1 DRSGT
6 SPVPLSEV
14 CPMPL
19 SRTVARVNRYTI
31 NPVIRLFAGTVPPF
45 AVLIHT
51 GRTSGRVYRTP
62 IMVFPSG
69 DTFVIA
75 LTYGR
80 GTDWERNVFHAGGCE
95 LIWRRQHIRLVRPEL
110 RSEEHTSELQSRE
123 NLVCR
128 LLLEKKNHLI

>member
-1 DRSGT
+1 
-6 SPVPLSEV
+6 
-14 CPMPL
+14 MPL

-110 RSEEHTSELQSRE
+110 VDEEVEAGVALPRLVRTVLSILGVRDFIRLEL
-123 NLVCR
+123 LPGA
-128 LLLEKKNHLI
+128 

>member
-1 DRSGT
+1 
-6 SPVPLSEV
+6 
-14 CPMPL
+14 MPL

-110 RSEEHTSELQSRE
+110 VDEVEAGVALPR
-123 NLVCR
+123 LVRTVLSILGVRDFIR
-128 LLLEKKNHLI
+128 LERLPGA